1 MDEFAKVCDIAVK
14 TKQQLDSAQREI
26 KKMNKVLKS
35 RKRRAASTNSMPSTQ
50 AQHIDVATQVSEAPV
65 SSLSISWA
73 NLLVELRSQASS
85 QIQEMRATI
94 AAKDCQLKH
103 QKREMERLN
112 TKVATLTHENNLAHL
127 ALQQNMSTY
136 SSSTTGSVSITGSVF
151 DSTLPESEPD
161 TLEVTK
167 SPDVSLPS
175 PAQVTRRREE
185 SGQITKMLD
194 SVDKL
199 AKQYSPQDRYHQPNV
214 ANLSQLRSEVVPDS
228 LFNYELAALWMFAEV
243 PTEEETVQYDRLL
256 ENELRPPPIHSPPL
270 RRPYVNWTTL
280 NKHRRKNLPDPQ
292 LFPVYSVPVDPSFY
306 TDTTKYKPADKHIG
320 DLPSGL
326 IATNKQC
333 GCAAC
338 IPPFGSR
345 HGLMTDMGVI
355 GMPADPVH
363 GYCWDDDTGG
373 WVIATGCC

>member
-1 MDEFAKVCDIAVK
+1 MATTDQEGNKCPPAHLYICACGPLICTCSAPPPIKMAAMDLEGNILPRFTSSKLSVRSPLPPPTASPSTPAITPCERWGVLPAADHHPLGMDEFAKVCDIAVK

-26 KKMNKVLKS
+26 KKKNKVLKS

-151 DSTLPESEPD
+151 DSTLPDSEPD

-175 PAQVTRRREE
+175 PAQVTRRRM
-185 SGQITKMLD
+185 KM
-194 SVDKL
+194 
-199 AKQYSPQDRYHQPNV
+199 
-214 ANLSQLRSEVVPDS
+214 NLCIVT
-228 LFNYELAALWMFAEV
+228 
-243 PTEEETVQYDRLL
+243 PT
-256 ENELRPPPIHSPPL
+256 
-270 RRPYVNWTTL
+270 
-280 NKHRRKNLPDPQ
+280 
-292 LFPVYSVPVDPSFY
+292 
-306 TDTTKYKPADKHIG
+306 
-320 DLPSGL
+320 
-326 IATNKQC
+326 
-333 GCAAC
+333 
-338 IPPFGSR
+338 
-345 HGLMTDMGVI
+345 VI
-355 GMPADPVH
+355 L
-363 GYCWDDDTGG
+363 
-373 WVIATGCC
+373 